1 MSDFAPSRLCHCQ
14 GSLLRNDGIGDYDQ
28 PHFSARRECFPGGA
42 HMDMLGEFAGRIFL
56 HLKPIID
63 WSLNH
68 WAITVAV
75 LAVMILGAG
84 KHRRTLHHHWLLRR

>member
-1 MSDFAPSRLCHCQ
+1 
-14 GSLLRNDGIGDYDQ
+14 
-28 PHFSARRECFPGGA
+28 
-42 HMDMLGEFAGRIFL
+42 MDMLGEFAGRTFL
-56 HLKPIID
+56 RLKPIID

>member
-1 MSDFAPSRLCHCQ
+1 LHLQPIDE
-14 GSLLRNDGIGDYDQ
+14 YDQ
-28 PHFSARRECFPGGA
+28 ATPGSNANVFPGGA
-42 HMDMLGEFAGRIFL
+42 RMDMLGEFAGRMFL

>member
-1 MSDFAPSRLCHCQ
+1 
-14 GSLLRNDGIGDYDQ
+14 
-28 PHFSARRECFPGGA
+28 
-42 HMDMLGEFAGRIFL
+42 MDMLGEFAGRIFL

-84 KHRRTLHHHWLLRR
+84 KHRRTLHHHGLLRR